1 MFGIASR
8 LREVRAGI
16 FQDRILIAMAE
27 LARHSRVSI
36 VMMLFGFS
44 CALGAVGIV
53 IRNFGHT
60 APLCR
65 TELRRQTSSELFAGM
80 AGG

>member
-1 MFGIASR
+1 
-8 LREVRAGI
+8 
-16 FQDRILIAMAE
+16 
-27 LARHSRVSI
+27 
-36 VMMLFGFS
+36 VMMLFCFS